1 MFFLEKTDLWH
12 GKAPRM
18 GEKIR
23 HAITLDEPSFLPL
36 DAVAGGSVPES
47 LLQIAERMFVGP
59 LWPAS
64 ILVCLLVLYTLIALI
79 GLVDFGFDVPDLDL
93 DVDPGVDLDVDLG
106 VDAPDVDAGAHVN
119 ADFLGGIAGL
129 TVRWTNFGR
138 VPIVLWGGIFSV
150 AFWAVSY
157 YLWHTFDSRK
167 YDPVLLPSVLLSI
180 RNLVIAT
187 GITKMI
193 TQPMLGQFTEPPS
206 YDQHKLLGAT
216 CEICTTE
223 ATPEFGQAKFRT
235 NASPLL
241 LNVRTD
247 GPHIPK
253 GTEVRIIGFD
263 KEKRIYK
270 VTHLQPE
277 TQS

>member
-1 MFFLEKTDLWH
+1 MCFH
-12 GKAPRM
+12 
-18 GEKIR
+18 
-23 HAITLDEPSFLPL
+23 PL
-36 DAVAGGSVPES
+36 DQGNRPVTET
-47 LLQIAERMFVGP
+47 LQDISERLFVGP

-64 ILVCLLVLYTLIALI
+64 ILVCLLVVYTLLGLI
-79 GLVDFGFDVPDLDL
+79 GLADFGFDIPGIDL
-93 DVDPGVDLDVDLG
+93 DVDVDVP
-106 VDAPDVDAGAHVN
+106 DADAGVHLD
-119 ADFLGGIAGL
+119 ADVLEGLGGL
-129 TVRWTNFGR
+129 SVRWTNFGR

-150 AFWAVSY
+150 AFWGVSY
-157 YLWHTFDSRK
+157 FLWHSYDSQHHA
-167 YDPVLLPSVLLSI
+167 PVLIPSILLSI

-187 GITKMI
+187 SITKLI
-193 TQPMLGQFTEPPS
+193 TQPMLGQFVDPPS
-206 YDQHKLLGAT
+206 YDQRKLLGAT

-247 GPHIPK
+247 GAHIAK

-270 VTHLQPE
+270 VTQLEPE
-277 TQS
+277 SHS